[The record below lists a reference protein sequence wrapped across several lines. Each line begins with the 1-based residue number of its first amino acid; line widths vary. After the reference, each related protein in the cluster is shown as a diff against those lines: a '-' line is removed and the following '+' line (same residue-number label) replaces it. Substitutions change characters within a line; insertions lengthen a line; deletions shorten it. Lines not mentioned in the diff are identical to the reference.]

1 MVRFKLSSSRKTYT
15 PDEVKW
21 DVKQFFTDSNHW
33 AYQYGDRTPDCNSDS
48 PYHRKQIE
56 VIFENKYDH
65 WDINNAVDKLV
76 EDDFLRLIE
85 TKVANFVVRSDM
97 RYYKREVKRRCNI
110 IARYANSTITRAN
123 GKWCEKLV
131 EYMFRLNGFEIL
143 ETDEN
148 KFQGKKWTKT
158 RENLDFIIGKD
169 YIAYGV
175 EVKNTLP
182 YMERDEFSNK
192 IEMCKHLGLVPL
204 WILRNAP
211 EVQFNT
217 MKANSGFILA
227 FKSQIYPYG
236 QEPLTKEIWQRMRL
250 PVTVRGEMPPK
261 TANSLNWLHNQIIS
275 GFTR

>member
-1 MVRFKLSSSRKTYT
+1 MFSGRKTYT
-15 PDEVKW
+15 PDEVKR

-33 AYQYGDRTPDCNSDS
+33 AYQYGDPTPECNPNS

-65 WDINNAVDKLV
+65 WDVNNIVDKLI
-76 EDDFLRLIE
+76 EEGFLRLE
-85 TKVANFVVRSDM
+85 KTKFANFVFRSDI
-97 RYYKREVKRRCNI
+97 RYYTREVKRRCKI
-110 IARYANSTITRAN
+110 IERYGSPTITKAI

-143 ETDEN
+143 EREEN
-148 KFQGKKWTKT
+148 KFQDKSWTKT
-158 RENLDFIIGKD
+158 RHNLDFIVGRD
-169 YIAYGV
+169 CIAYGV

-182 YMERDEFSNK
+182 YMEIDEFSNK
-192 IEMCKHLGLVPL
+192 LEMCKYLELVPL

-217 MKANSGFILA
+217 MKANSGFILP

-236 QEPLTKEIWQRMRL
+236 QEPLTKEIWTKMRL
-250 PVTVRGEMPPK
+250 PVTVKAEMPQK
-261 TANSLNWLHNQIIS
+261 TANSLNWLHKKIIS
-275 GFTR
+275 GFRL